1 MDGLLFGGYTELEWD
16 SYSRDKNDNS
26 TFIFS
31 FNTNKKYTKRNNK
44 YSIGCYKS
52 EGPKFGWGPQIGF
65 CNNNLINGISYK
77 SEDNTF
83 VLNNEFTNGKEKW
96 TTKELEIYQI
106 KYY

>member
-44 YSIGCYKS
+44 YSIGCYNQR
-52 EGPKFGWGPQIGF
+52 GL
-65 CNNNLINGISYK
+65 NLVGALKQAFAII
-77 SEDNTF
+77 
-83 VLNNEFTNGKEKW
+83 
-96 TTKELEIYQI
+96 I
-106 KYY
+106 